1 MIIKRLAAAKGE
13 GRKKF
18 FGCDNLLATIF
29 MIGVLSFALAQGYY
43 IFAYFSM
50 GLIVARTGEIIF
62 EIKKDL
68 FDRPFIHVLI
78 LIGVPG
84 QYIWNLVS

>member
-18 FGCDNLLATIF
+18 FGLDNLLATIF

-68 FDRPFIHVLI
+68 FDRPFFHLLI
-78 LIGVPG
+78 LLGVPA
-84 QYIWNLVS
+84 QYLWNLIS